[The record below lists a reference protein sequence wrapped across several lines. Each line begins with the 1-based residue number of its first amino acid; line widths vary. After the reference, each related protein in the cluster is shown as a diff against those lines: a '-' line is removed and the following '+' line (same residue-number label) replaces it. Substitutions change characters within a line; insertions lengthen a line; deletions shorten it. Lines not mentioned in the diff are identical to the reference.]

1 MESDREEDSSAVH
14 NVESQNDT
22 KDIEADLK
30 SEAIGSTL
38 YHKTF
43 VFDTLTK
50 MSQSKSKE
58 KFRDIVRCG
67 HKCCFILLI
76 FLTLLRCNAASV
88 RMKPSKLGQ
97 FLHSY
102 VTSRLILFLEG
113 AALFTDPEFDPKTK
127 ESRQRNRI
135 ARRTL
140 WTCRVHRRHLPRRYP
155 VVKASI
161 Q

>member
-76 FLTLLRCNAASV
+76 FFTFMLRCNAASL
-88 RMKPSKLGQ
+88 RTKPSKLGQ

-113 AALFTDPEFDPKTK
+113 AALFTDPKLVKTLAWYGTVTG
-127 ESRQRNRI
+127 E
-135 ARRTL
+135 
-140 WTCRVHRRHLPRRYP
+140 
-155 VVKASI
+155 KAMKGNL
-161 Q
+161 

>member
-67 HKCCFILLI
+67 HKCYFILLI
-76 FLTLLRCNAASV
+76 FLTFMLRCNAASV

-97 FLHSY
+97 FLHFY

-113 AALFTDPEFDPKTK
+113 AALFNDAKLVKTLVWYGTVTGEK
-127 ESRQRNRI
+127 AMKGNPWS
-135 ARRTL
+135 
-140 WTCRVHRRHLPRRYP
+140 HLTHC
-155 VVKASI
+155 

>member
-67 HKCCFILLI
+67 HKCFFILLI
-76 FLTLLRCNAASV
+76 FVTFMLRCNAAPASV
-88 RMKPSKLGQ
+88 RMKHSKLGQ
-97 FLHSY
+97 FVHFY
-102 VTSRLILFLEG
+102 VTSRLVLFFFLRV
-113 AALFTDPEFDPKTK
+113 LLSLLTPNLIPKLVK
-127 ESRQRNRI
+127 
-135 ARRTL
+135 TL
-140 WTCRVHRRHLPRRYP
+140 VWYGTVTG
-155 VVKASI
+155 
-161 Q
+161 

>member
-67 HKCCFILLI
+67 HKCYFILLI
-76 FLTLLRCNAASV
+76 FVTFMLRCNAAPASV
-88 RMKPSKLGQ
+88 RMKHSKLGQ
-97 FLHSY
+97 FLHFY

-113 AALFTDPEFDPKTK
+113 AALFSDPEFDPKTCK
-127 ESRQRNRI
+127 DASLVWN
-135 ARRTL
+135 
-140 WTCRVHRRHLPRRYP
+140 CHR
-155 VVKASI
+155 
-161 Q
+161 